1 MENEKVMK
9 VNINHPSFLSY
20 IDEITNNVHSI
31 VSLNNY
37 FLLNN
42 DAKLGIQFI
51 VFKYIDSSLKIRIS
65 VEEEDIKNFLVILR
79 KKTDENENYEL
90 SAVLKDII
98 SNFELI
104 TTKQK
109 PKTTKTTRKVKKD
122 EPTNLQ

>member
-79 KKTDENENYEL
+79 KKTEESENYEL
-90 SAVLKDII
+90 SAVLKDIV

-109 PKTTKTTRKVKKD
+109 PKATKTTRKVKKD